1 MGPFL
6 TIIVVGIS
14 AGLFAG
20 VAAFFLKGSAI
31 IIKDSKSLK
40 EKNDSIERD
49 YSKAQMP
56 RIINLYVNLIDFLC
70 IKIGRLTMYMVFVM
84 MFILVLSFVTRNIIN
99 IPLMWIIEMA
109 QFIITGYYL
118 LGGGYSMIMG
128 DHVRMDLVY
137 SKLSDRNKAK
147 MDVFTSF
154 FLVFYLVTLLY
165 GSISSLIYTIE
176 TKQRLFTAWAPYVWP
191 IKTIMLIGISL
202 MLLQCIS
209 MFFKDIAKV
218 MDREIK

>member
-1 MGPFL
+1 MPK
-6 TIIVVGIS
+6 IIC
-14 AGLFAG
+14 
-20 VAAFFLKGSAI
+20 
-31 IIKDSKSLK
+31 
-40 EKNDSIERD
+40 
-49 YSKAQMP
+49 
-56 RIINLYVNLIDFLC
+56 LYVNLVDWLC
-70 IKIGRLTMYMVFVM
+70 IKIGRLTMYTVFVM

-128 DHVRMDLVY
+128 DHVRMDLIY
-137 SKLSDRNKAK
+137 SKLSDHNKAK
-147 MDVFTSF
+147 VDAFTSF

-176 TKQRLFTAWAPYVWP
+176 TNQKLFTAWAPYVWP
-191 IKTIMLIGISL
+191 IKTCMLIGILL
-202 MLLQCIS
+202 MLLQSIS

-218 MDREIK
+218 TEREITKVNPFLYFLKILRK

>member
-1 MGPFL
+1 
-6 TIIVVGIS
+6 
-14 AGLFAG
+14 
-20 VAAFFLKGSAI
+20 
-31 IIKDSKSLK
+31 
-40 EKNDSIERD
+40 
-49 YSKAQMP
+49 
-56 RIINLYVNLIDFLC
+56 
-70 IKIGRLTMYMVFVM
+70 MYTVFVM
-84 MFILVLSFVTRNIIN
+84 MFVLVLSFVTRNIIN

-147 MDVFTSF
+147 MDTFTSF

-176 TKQRLFTAWAPYVWP
+176 TNQKLFTAWAPYVWP
-191 IKTIMLIGISL
+191 IKTIMLIGILL
-202 MLLQCIS
+202 MLLQSIS

-218 MDREIK
+218 TEREIN